1 MFQNKRAT
9 FLGVKIKATFLRCSV
24 MADLP
29 KDKDSVCN
37 KLDEVLIQIYA
48 MQNEFKEGEMKDWR
62 ELSLILL
69 IIIS

>member
-1 MFQNKRAT
+1 
-9 FLGVKIKATFLRCSV
+9 